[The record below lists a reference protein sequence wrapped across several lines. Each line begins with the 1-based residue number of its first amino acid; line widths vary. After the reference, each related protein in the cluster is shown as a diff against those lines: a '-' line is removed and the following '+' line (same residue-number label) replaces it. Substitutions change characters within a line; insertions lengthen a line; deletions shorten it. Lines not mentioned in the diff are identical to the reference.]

1 MRDDDKHQVIK
12 EVVDGIKEGNSFLV
26 TSHLNPEGDAIG
38 SAMAMAQGLKDSGKE
53 VTAFFEDP
61 IPEIYK
67 FLPFSG
73 EVIHKFDGQNSY
85 DVTVVVDCGELDR
98 VGDEFKSF
106 QNKGVVINLD
116 HHYANTKF
124 GDINLIDGEASSTGE
139 IIYEILNSLPVEITT
154 DIAKNI
160 YVAIM
165 TDTGSFRY
173 SSSTARAFFVASEMV
188 KAGVKPWEIAQRV
201 YESYP
206 EKKLKLLGEVL
217 QTLEI
222 SKDGRIASV
231 HVTQEMMRRLGAT
244 KDLIDGYVN
253 YPRSI
258 AGVDVAF
265 LLSEVSS
272 DAQKGINKYKVS
284 FRSKG
289 FINVAEVAAELGGGG
304 HPNASGCR
312 VEGTLDEAKKI
323 IVGLTEKKMKEG
335 HS

>member
-1 MRDDDKHQVIK
+1 MRDNEKYQAIN
-12 EVVDGIKEGNSFLV
+12 EVVNKIREGSNFLV

-38 SAMAMAQGLKDSGKE
+38 SALAMAQGLKDFGKE
-53 VTAFFEDP
+53 VTVFFEDQ

-73 EVIHKFDGQNSY
+73 EVIHEFDGQDSY
-85 DVTVVVDCGELDR
+85 GVTVVVDCGELDR
-98 VGDEFKSF
+98 VGDKFKSF

-116 HHYANTKF
+116 QHYDNTKF
-124 GDINLIDGEASSTGE
+124 GDINLINGAASSTGE
-139 IIYEILNSLPVEITT
+139 VVYEILSSLPVEISTE
-154 DIAKNI
+154 IATNI

-173 SSSTARAFFVASEMV
+173 SSSTARAFFIASEMV
-188 KAGVKPWEIAQRV
+188 KAGVKPWEIAQHV

-222 SKDGRIASV
+222 SKDGRIASIY
-231 HVTQEMMRRLGAT
+231 VTQEMMRRLGAT

-272 DAQKGINKYKVS
+272 SKCKVS

-289 FINVAEVAAELGGGG
+289 LINVAEIAAELGGGG
-304 HPNASGCR
+304 HPNASGCA

-323 IVGLTEKKMKEG
+323 IKDLTEKKMKEG
-335 HS
+335 LA